1 MEDDDSISIADAITA
16 WVEAGDEA
24 RRDGLLELLNH
35 CADITVQVLA
45 DGDAEAAEA
54 LAAVFIPLRAA
65 LASWPAAADLPP
77 YNTFLGC
84 LQALLRREEAQLVRL
99 FAGLDDNLARA
110 LEQIGDLVAAARAEL
125 EQEAQADE
133 QPPDRHRGAVEQ
145 VAAAGAPVLSEA
157 IAGALDRGDLQ
168 AVERELA
175 ALGETE
181 RQRMLEA
188 LRRRSEQQV
197 ARMPPEQQ
205 RALARRLQAE
215 QIARTADEIAG
226 VAAQTLRDGDG
237 NTVRALAIQVAQAAS
252 HYAQGEERGSPYD
265 ELAAFLR
272 AVAALLRG
280 TPVPPVPEA
289 YAARLAALQADT
301 AEV

>member
-1 MEDDDSISIADAITA
+1 MLDDDSITIADAIAA
-16 WVEAGDEA
+16 WVAAGDEA
-24 RRDGLLELLNH
+24 RRDGLLEVLNH

-54 LAAVFIPLRAA
+54 LATTFIPLRAA
-65 LASWPAAADLPP
+65 LVSWPPAAELPP

-84 LQALLRREEAQLVRL
+84 LQALLRRDEAQLVRL
-99 FAGLDDNLARA
+99 FAGLDDHLARA
-110 LEQIGDLVAAARAEL
+110 LEQIGDLVAAARAETGTAS
-125 EQEAQADE
+125 QSG
-133 QPPDRHRGAVEQ
+133 DRGPVEE
-145 VAAAGAPVLSEA
+145 VAAAGEPVLSEA

-175 ALGETE
+175 ALGEPE
-181 RQRMLEA
+181 RERMLEA

-226 VAAQTLRDGDG
+226 VAAQTLREGDG
-237 NTVRALAIQVAQAAS
+237 NAVRALAIQVAQAAS
-252 HYAQGEERGSPYD
+252 HYGQGEERGSPYD

-272 AVAALLRG
+272 GVAALLRG

-289 YAARLAALQADT
+289 YTARLATLVQ
-301 AEV
+301 EQGSREG